1 MSISSRQRRLKGMA
15 NTYTQIYLHV
25 VFSTK
30 NRIDWIA
37 PQIEDRVWA
46 YLGGV
51 ARKHKMTAIQVG
63 GIDDHIHALLGAP
76 PILSP
81 SQVAKYLKGDTSLW
95 IHREFQA
102 MNGFAWQDGYG
113 AFSVSRSEIPRVVE
127 YIKDQRKHH
136 EKESFEEEYVRL
148 LKLHGIEYDERYL
161 FG

>member
-1 MSISSRQRRLKGMA
+1 MA

-30 NRIDWIA
+30 NRVDWIA

-46 YLGGV
+46 YLGGI

-81 SQVAKYLKGDTSLW
+81 SQVAKYLKGDSSLW

-127 YIKDQRKHH
+127 YIKNQRKHH
-136 EKESFEEEYVRL
+136 EKESFEQEYIRL
-148 LKLHGIEYDERYL
+148 LQLHGIEYDERYL